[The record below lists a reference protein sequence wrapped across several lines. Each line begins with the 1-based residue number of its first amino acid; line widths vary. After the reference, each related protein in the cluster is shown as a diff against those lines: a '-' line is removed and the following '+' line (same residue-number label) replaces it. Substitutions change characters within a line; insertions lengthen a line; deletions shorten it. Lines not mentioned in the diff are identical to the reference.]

1 MRIDDAHVIFQ
12 YRKPHSNRVRT
23 MALAIMEFMRRFL
36 QHVLPTGFM
45 KVRYYGFL
53 SPSSLVPIEEVKARI
68 EMAQGFM
75 ARAPEIEIDASPPML
90 CRHCG
95 GALKLCRVIL
105 PPRREAITTNSPARE
120 PLAQQ
125 ASRHALGSG
134 P

>member
-1 MRIDDAHVIFQ
+1 
-12 YRKPHSNRVRT
+12 
-23 MALAIMEFMRRFL
+23 MRRFL

-53 SPSSLVPIEEVKARI
+53 SPSYAMPIEEVKARI
-68 EMAQGFM
+68 EMAQGFA
-75 ARAPEIEIDASPPML
+75 ARAPEIEIEASPPML

-95 GALKLCRVIL
+95 GVLQLCRVIL
-105 PPRREAITTNSPARE
+105 PPRQAVITTNSPARE

-125 ASRHALGSG
+125 ARSPALGSG